1 MSLRISSL
9 ARNAFKRPSKPIY
22 KPRLNQD
29 GKLQNA
35 WGREEG
41 MIWAPEYVPTYK
53 SPSTHKNKLSEK
65 MQLMA
70 CLKKRKTFNI
80 PEFYAG
86 SILRVTYA
94 DKHVGKLRFAGRVLY
109 RDGYGPDARFVLRN
123 VIDNEGI
130 EIEFL
135 TYSPLIH
142 QIEVLRL
149 ERWLDDDLRYLRDA
163 PREYCRVHIDM
174 IAEPAPPKTEKLE
187 PFMGKVR
194 MLNPAFWSS
203 SWNRVWPEPQNI
215 YFEEWLMEEDKAED
229 DAQKDKISASAVD
242 IVYHYDWRDEKER
255 VMRQMV
261 RNYDELNE
269 YETMTRKYENEKGRK

>member
-1 MSLRISSL
+1 MTLRLSNYLLKS
-9 ARNAFKRPSKPIY
+9 FSRPIKPIY

-41 MIWAPEYVPTYK
+41 MIWSPEYVPTYI
-53 SPSTHKNKLSEK
+53 SPTLHRNKKAEK
-65 MQLMA
+65 MQLIS

-86 SILRVTYA
+86 SIIRVTYA
-94 DKHVGKLRFAGRVLY
+94 DRHVGKLRFAGRCLF
-109 RDGYGPDARFVLRN
+109 RDGYGNDARFVLRN
-123 VIDNEGI
+123 ILDNEGV

-135 TYSPLIH
+135 LYSPLIH

-163 PREYCRVHIDM
+163 PREYCRVHLDM
-174 IAEPAPPKTEKLE
+174 IAEPAPPRTEKLE
-187 PFMGKVR
+187 PFTGKIR
-194 MLNPAFWSS
+194 MLNPAFWSTP
-203 SWNRVWPEPQNI
+203 WQRMWPEPQNI
-215 YFEEWLMEEDKAED
+215 YFEEWQLAEDKAED
-229 DAQKDKISASAVD
+229 DAAKDRVNASAVD

-255 VMRQMV
+255 IMKDMMD
-261 RNYDELNE
+261 NFDEINE
-269 YETMTRKYENEKGRK
+269 YDLISKKFENRKK